1 MATVKKKAA
10 PKRAA
15 VTKPV
20 VPAVEKLPEPTISL
34 VDEPQK
40 VVPIKPGDVK
50 LANQMHQDW
59 ACFVP
64 AHYTQDMCE
73 DPKMW
78 TFMRPKFKDFDTMRM
93 TAEDGSFVALAIIRV
108 SQGMDLSM
116 QIHDWIQL
124 QESMFAN
131 EITIN
136 DYVIRHFGL
145 TRKFCVINLA
155 TKDVMKEGFQTQ
167 LQAMK
172 YVQDHIKVTYKPG

>member
-1 MATVKKKAA
+1 MATAKKKAT
-10 PKRAA
+10 PRKAA
-15 VTKPV
+15 ATKPS
-20 VPAVEKLPEPTISL
+20 VPAVEKLPEPTVSL
-34 VDEPQK
+34 VDEPQR

-64 AHYTQDMCE
+64 ANYTQEMCE

-78 TFMRPKFKDFDTMRM
+78 TFMMPKFKDFDTMRM
-93 TAEDGSFVALAIIRV
+93 TAEDGSFVALAIIRR

-124 QESMFAN
+124 QESMFAT
-131 EITIN
+131 EIAIN

-145 TRKFCVINLA
+145 VRKFCVIN
-155 TKDVMKEGFQTQ
+155 TKTKAVMKEGFQTQ

-172 YVQDHIKVTYKPG
+172 YVQEHIQVTHQTG